1 MSVRAQAFAGIL
13 KADARNVYRDSF
25 LVYAFALPVVMGL
38 AGNLAIPPL
47 TDALAAR
54 TSFDLTP
61 YWPLIT
67 GYYMLLSVPVL
78 MGTIV
83 GFLLIDE
90 RDDHVLNA
98 IQVTPVPLPAY
109 LGYRV
114 LLPGVLSIALSTLGW
129 WLTGLSNLPPH
140 AMALA
145 ACGAAPLAPA
155 TMLFLVGW
163 AANKIQ
169 AFALLKI
176 ISALMLLPVAAYFV
190 PTPWQYG
197 VGLVF
202 PPYWPMMTAWHWE
215 AGQWALGFGGLALG
229 LATNTAVAALLLR
242 HYLRRAYR

>member
-1 MSVRAQAFAGIL
+1 MSVAVQAFGGIL

-25 LVYAFALPVVMGL
+25 LVYAFVLPVVMGV

-54 TSFDLTP
+54 TGFDLTL

-90 RDDHVLNA
+90 RDEHVLSA

-109 LGYRV
+109 LCYRV
-114 LLPGVLSIALSTLGW
+114 ALPAVLSIVLSTLGW
-129 WLTGLSNLPPH
+129 WLTGLSALPPG

-155 TMLFLVGW
+155 TMLFLAGW

-176 ISALMLLPVAAYFV
+176 ISAFMLVPVAAYFV
-190 PTPWQYG
+190 PTPWQYA
-197 VGLVF
+197 VGAVF
-202 PPYWPMMTAWHWE
+202 PPYWPMMAAWSWE
-215 AGQWALGFGGLALG
+215 AGQWGRGLGGLG
-229 LATNTAVAALLLR
+229 LSLVLNTGVTALLLR